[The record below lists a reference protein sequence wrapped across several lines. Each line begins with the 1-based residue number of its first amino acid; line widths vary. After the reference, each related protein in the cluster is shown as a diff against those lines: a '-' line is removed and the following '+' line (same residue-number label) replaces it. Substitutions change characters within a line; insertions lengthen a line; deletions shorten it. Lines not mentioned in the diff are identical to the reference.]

1 MKIVY
6 IPMKRNNYILQLSH
20 ENYVLKMK
28 CTELQNEIQE
38 LKKKQ
43 EEQYRNHSN
52 LVLFLQNRNMNFDQI
67 PIFHFSKNE

>member
-1 MKIVY
+1 
-6 IPMKRNNYILQLSH
+6 
-20 ENYVLKMK
+20 MK